1 MLRRMIPLLITA
13 VFLAA
18 PLAAQDNGG
27 GGGTESFFSED
38 EESGGAPGSGSGAS
52 ASVGGKVELEL
63 RAFPDFDNFDDFAES
78 PVTAVPRVNT
88 ELTFEGSQ
96 SEIVADLEY
105 SSRQR
110 PLDNPEELINEAY
123 MQLFY
128 DNLDVEAGYIKTTWG
143 TGDEVHVVDVLNPT
157 DFTDSVNGEYSER
170 KIAEKMVKLNV
181 YTGMNGLLE
190 LAYVPVLS
198 QDRYALEGRW
208 KPYRLE
214 AMEEQLDAELEEAVL
229 AGTLTSSE
237 ASTLAD
243 QIAADAQTAH
253 LPTELSDGQYGLRY
267 SNSFGGVDL
276 GAVYY
281 FGFDRS
287 PVVEIP
293 ESDPEDYT
301 IHFDRLNLF
310 GLEFA
315 TAVAG
320 FNLRAEAAYNM
331 TEDFDGD
338 DPYVHNHSVAYM
350 GGFDRDLPLSNLNV
364 NIQGRGE
371 YILDN
376 DEVSDNGPRDAD
388 YDPGDNEHY
397 WNNTLIA
404 SIKDDYKNE
413 TIKPSVDFVLTAET
427 QDFLLRPGVE
437 FVLANDSTL
446 NVRGSVFE
454 GEEDTE
460 FGQFD
465 GNDHLEVS
473 FEYAF

>member
-1 MLRRMIPLLITA
+1 
-13 VFLAA
+13 VLAEH
-18 PLAAQDNGG
+18 G
-27 GGGTESFFSED
+27 
-38 EESGGAPGSGSGAS
+38 
-52 ASVGGKVELEL
+52 
-63 RAFPDFDNFDDFAES
+63 
-78 PVTAVPRVNT
+78 
-88 ELTFEGSQ
+88 
-96 SEIVADLEY
+96 
-105 SSRQR
+105 
-110 PLDNPEELINEAY
+110 
-123 MQLFY
+123 
-128 DNLDVEAGYIKTTWG
+128 
-143 TGDEVHVVDVLNPT
+143 
-157 DFTDSVNGEYSER
+157 
-170 KIAEKMVKLNV
+170 
-181 YTGMNGLLE
+181 
-190 LAYVPVLS
+190 

-214 AMEEQLDAELEEAVL
+214 AMEERLDEELEKAVI
-229 AGTLTSSE
+229 AGILDVDE
-237 ASTLAD
+237 ASAVAED
-243 QIAADAQTAH
+243 IAADAQTAH
-253 LPTELSDGQYGLRY
+253 LPPELSHGQYGLRY

-276 GAVYY
+276 GAIYY
-281 FGFDRS
+281 FGFKRA

-293 ESDPEDYT
+293 EADPENYS

-371 YILDN
+371 YLLEN
-376 DEVSDNGPRDAD
+376 DEVSDNGARDVD

-397 WNNTLIA
+397 WNNTLTA

-427 QDFLLRPGVE
+427 QDFLVRPGVE
-437 FVLANDSTL
+437 FVLADDATL

-454 GEEDTE
+454 GEKDTE

-465 GNDHLEVS
+465 DNDHLEVR